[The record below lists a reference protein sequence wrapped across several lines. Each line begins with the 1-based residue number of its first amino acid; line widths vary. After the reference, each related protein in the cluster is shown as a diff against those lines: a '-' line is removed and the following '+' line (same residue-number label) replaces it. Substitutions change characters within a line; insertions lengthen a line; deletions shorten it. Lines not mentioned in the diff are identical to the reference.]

1 MTDAKAKVAKRKAA
15 YNKAKSKGKVKK
27 AKAKRRL
34 KKAKALLKIEK
45 AAVKHAED
53 VVASVNRQY
62 AAAGCGG

>member
-1 MTDAKAKVAKRKAA
+1 MQRPRWPSARRA

-34 KKAKALLKIEK
+34 KKAKAALKIAK
-45 AAVKHAED
+45 ASLKHAQD
-53 VVASVNRQY
+53 VVASVNRQF